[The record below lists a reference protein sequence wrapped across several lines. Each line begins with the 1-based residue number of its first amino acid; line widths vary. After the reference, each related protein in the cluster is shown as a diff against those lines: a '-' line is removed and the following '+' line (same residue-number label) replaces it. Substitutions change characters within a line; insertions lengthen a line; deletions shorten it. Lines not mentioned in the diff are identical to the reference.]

1 MKKIIVILLV
11 MVMMFSLCACGTD
24 DYNNNPEETE
34 RIGYVII
41 PHADGEE
48 HVDIVHCVYSN
59 GMVIVKTVD
68 GRKIVS
74 PLLIAVLEK

>member
-11 MVMMFSLCACGTD
+11 MVMVFSLCACGAD

-48 HVDIVHCVYSN
+48 HVDITSCVGSN
-59 GMVIVKTVD
+59 GIIVVKTVD

>member
-11 MVMMFSLCACGTD
+11 TVMMFSLCACGAD
-24 DYNNNPEETE
+24 DYDDNPEEAE

-48 HVDIVHCVYSN
+48 HVDITECMYNS

-68 GRKIVS
+68 GRKIIS
-74 PLLIAVLEK
+74 PLMTAVLEK

>member
-24 DYNNNPEETE
+24 DYNDNPKEVKCV
-34 RIGYVII
+34 GYVII

-48 HVDIVHCVYSN
+48 HVDITDCVYN
-59 GMVIVKTVD
+59 DGLVIVKTVD

>member
-11 MVMMFSLCACGTD
+11 MVMMFSLCACGAD
-24 DYNNNPEETE
+24 DNPEEVE

-48 HVDIVHCVYSN
+48 RVDITSCVGSN
-59 GMVIVKTVD
+59 GIIVVKTVD
-68 GRKIVS
+68 GKKIVS

>member
-11 MVMMFSLCACGTD
+11 MVMVFSLCACGAD

-48 HVDIVHCVYSN
+48 HVDIIDCMYNS
-59 GMVIVKTVD
+59 GMIIVKTVD
-68 GRKIVS
+68 GRKIIS
-74 PLLIAVLEK
+74 PLMTAVLEK